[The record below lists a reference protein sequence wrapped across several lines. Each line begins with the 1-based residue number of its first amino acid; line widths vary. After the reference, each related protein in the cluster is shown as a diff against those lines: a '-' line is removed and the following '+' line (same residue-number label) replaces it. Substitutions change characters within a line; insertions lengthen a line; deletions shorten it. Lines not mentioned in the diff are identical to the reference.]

1 MIDYVQILLSGVL
14 NSCRTCAKIVN
25 HSMKSLAVARMK
37 GKIYDLKNSLEG
49 TTFDIQTPQMNPFYS
64 FRKFDHHL

>member
-1 MIDYVQILLSGVL
+1 
-14 NSCRTCAKIVN
+14 
-25 HSMKSLAVARMK
+25 MKSLAVARMK